1 MFVDARRLDNDAT
14 IEADVCIIGG
24 GVAGITLAL
33 EFGKRGIRTCVL
45 ESGGFRPD
53 PATRDLNRGENVGLP
68 YRFDDGCRSRFLG
81 GSSNCWGGWCRPMD
95 EQDFAARDWVPY
107 SGWPF
112 PKRELVPY
120 YDRSR
125 DVLQIGPDR
134 YDPEF
139 WVAASGRTDVRRMP
153 FVTGDVIDAISQF
166 SPPLKFGRFYEAALR
181 RAQHLTVFLYANATE
196 IETDASGCR
205 VQAVKLATLTGRT
218 AWAKAMVFILA
229 AGGIENPRL
238 LLASNRTHP
247 AGLGN
252 QNDLVGRFFM
262 DHVQLSTGQV
272 RLVNIGKQ
280 DELYDCKFNHNNPA
294 ISAYGTR
301 FAAQLMLSP
310 DVQAREKLLNALVSL
325 EFDLS
330 WGDIGSGPSPGPVE
344 ASGPAAKG
352 AGAQQHRARLVDAAC
367 SPATLR
373 RVRRQPLPA
382 VAILGL
388 RRPIS
393 PPHRAGPRSGKP
405 DHVIGTERQAWDEPG
420 QGALAPWLVGEAN
433 CRSDLLSD
441 RTRTLSRRG
450 GRGLARS
457 GDRRQRVARWLLRR
471 RHLAPYG
478 DDADA

>member
-1 MFVDARRLDNDAT
+1 
-14 IEADVCIIGG
+14 
-24 GVAGITLAL
+24 
-33 EFGKRGIRTCVL
+33 
-45 ESGGFRPD
+45 
-53 PATRDLNRGENVGLP
+53 
-68 YRFDDGCRSRFLG
+68 
-81 GSSNCWGGWCRPMD
+81 MD

-139 WVAASGRTDVRRMP
+139 WVAAIGRAGVRRMP

-181 RAQHLTVFLYANATE
+181 RSQHLTVFLYANAIE

-218 AWAKAMVFILA
+218 ARAKAMVFVLA

-252 QNDLVGRFFM
+252 QNDLVGRYFM

-325 EFDLS
+325 S
-330 WGDIGSGPSPGPVE
+330 
-344 ASGPAAKG
+344 
-352 AGAQQHRARLVDAAC
+352 
-367 SPATLR
+367 
-373 RVRRQPLPA
+373 
-382 VAILGL
+382 
-388 RRPIS
+388 
-393 PPHRAGPRSGKP
+393 
-405 DHVIGTERQAWDEPG
+405 
-420 QGALAPWLVGEAN
+420 
-433 CRSDLLSD
+433 
-441 RTRTLSRRG
+441 
-450 GRGLARS
+450 
-457 GDRRQRVARWLLRR
+457 
-471 RHLAPYG
+471 
-478 DDADA
+478 